1 MDADEL
7 PSADDVVE
15 ISSSDDDDDARD
27 VIDYDYD
34 YDYDGRVPHDYDSD
48 SYDDSYDSHDS
59 IDRDDWPAV
68 STSPSDEALRG
79 AIDDDDDDDAPG
91 TSRFAAPS
99 SREPPARARTGRHP
113 RPPPRPDA
121 AARAAAGLGPPPPPA
136 DLPEYELFTNVRVT
150 VRNDGNDGGGGRYAR
165 IGQRGKRARG
175 ERTHRAGVERFNRA
189 LLSWPV
195 DGLAMDDPSAAGVA
209 PLPPPA
215 TTYRDRDE
223 YYDFHA
229 ALATEEARA
238 ALADALARGRSGRR
252 GGNARVRV
260 RIGKGKGGDGLFA
273 CEAFELGGRG
283 GRGGGRG
290 RGGGWRGR
298 GGGGGGRDG
307 SHRGG
312 GGGGGER
319 DVYKED
325 DWRRPGTVVVVRT
338 PTSTPRLAIVPATT
352 ARDRDAAA
360 AKAAAKA
367 SSNAGGATEGA
378 AVVLWTSV
386 GIPDGDAELEVL
398 DSVISQQR
406 MAAAAFTR
414 PAVPFLSLLLG
425 TKPATHTKFDSASEE
440 EEEEEE
446 EEAADAEADAGG
458 ANDEDEFAPNT
469 RVGRLGGLNKSQRRA
484 GLRFIAANRKALAS
498 DGGGGGADS
507 DSEYAAAA
515 ASTSTAR
522 GALQLVQGPPGC
534 GKTRFIAA
542 LLRDLCDPPKKNKK
556 KKKSSS
562 AAAAAD
568 ATFSSKVEAIS
579 ASSKPIAH
587 PSFEHDAEG
596 PGTWTSGSCLRSV
609 KRLKS
614 DNAFIAA
621 VENARGVADVGRVL
635 AAAHRWCVDHDA
647 HDLIAYVRNRVER
660 ILVRVKEHGGGARF
674 SVQVFEYAV
683 LCAFAF
689 RGEYKKK
696 RALATRIVTLLS
708 GAFYTLVP
716 IRPRS
721 RGERRSLKTF
731 AVVSLRPPLAFN
743 TRPRRLST
751 PPDAFQLH
759 PDNRSYG
766 TTLRIFDRGRVERR
780 ERRPRRL

>member
-1 MDADEL
+1 
-7 PSADDVVE
+7 
-15 ISSSDDDDDARD
+15 
-27 VIDYDYD
+27 
-34 YDYDGRVPHDYDSD
+34 
-48 SYDDSYDSHDS
+48 
-59 IDRDDWPAV
+59 
-68 STSPSDEALRG
+68 
-79 AIDDDDDDDAPG
+79 
-91 TSRFAAPS
+91 
-99 SREPPARARTGRHP
+99 
-113 RPPPRPDA
+113 
-121 AARAAAGLGPPPPPA
+121 
-136 DLPEYELFTNVRVT
+136 
-150 VRNDGNDGGGGRYAR
+150 
-165 IGQRGKRARG
+165 
-175 ERTHRAGVERFNRA
+175 
-189 LLSWPV
+189 
-195 DGLAMDDPSAAGVA
+195 
-209 PLPPPA
+209 
-215 TTYRDRDE
+215 
-223 YYDFHA
+223 
-229 ALATEEARA
+229 
-238 ALADALARGRSGRR
+238 
-252 GGNARVRV
+252 
-260 RIGKGKGGDGLFA
+260 
-273 CEAFELGGRG
+273 
-283 GRGGGRG
+283 
-290 RGGGWRGR
+290 
-298 GGGGGGRDG
+298 
-307 SHRGG
+307 
-312 GGGGGER
+312 
-319 DVYKED
+319 VYKED

-425 TKPATHTKFDSASEE
+425 TKPATHTKFDSASEEE

-568 ATFSSKVEAIS
+568 ATFSSKVEAIF

-596 PGTWTSGSCLRSV
+596 PGHASGSCLRSV

-660 ILVRVKEHGGGARF
+660 ILVRVKEEHGGGARF

-708 GAFYTLVP
+708 EYLTEDEDAWNDENVDHDDFNRDESRSALRSSLAELGYDWRENEGRASTRVTRPNESNASRRPLRVMVCAPSNKAVTVALEQYLAAGRDDDDDGDGDGDDRPPPPVLVGVEEKLRVASAETASATGGLVMEYFVYQVRSIQKFFTHRP
-716 IRPRS
+716 VSTFDSVPFQLTDELFLYGMALSARRCSRRDCAPRS
-721 RGERRSLKTF
+721 SAAASAPRVPAVDPRDRPGEVGANEVTRRT
-731 AVVSLRPPLAFN
+731 
-743 TRPRRLST
+743 TRCWR
-751 PPDAFQLH
+751 
-759 PDNRSYG
+759 
-766 TTLRIFDRGRVERR
+766 
-780 ERRPRRL
+780 